1 MIQKMQSSR
10 FLLKLTIMMIGGFA
24 FLQVYSIQAILPV
37 LMEHFSA
44 SKVQAGLTVGVTV
57 MAVAIMSPVMGMF
70 SDAVGRKSLIVICML
85 LIVFPTALLSISENI
100 TQIKLWRFLQG
111 LFVPGVTVVTIAY
124 ISEEFP
130 DRLASMLSLY
140 VSGTVLGGF
149 SGRFLIGYLHSIVGW
164 QTGYLI
170 FAGLML
176 IGVIWAALVLPA
188 SKNFVVSGN
197 FRSSLHILRQHIQNP
212 HVLTACALGACVLF
226 SLVSIFTFIN
236 LHLADDPYYLSSAN
250 LANIFTVYLIGMLIT
265 PLTAKLI
272 HNVGIANS
280 LLLAIMSS
288 IIGALIT
295 LCSPL
300 WLIIVGLII
309 MSSGVFISQATTISH
324 ISQHVN
330 QGRSLASGLYYMCYY
345 TGGSIGAWVCGIS
358 YTYFGWSGVVFTVVL
373 LQIVA
378 LNIVFFGIKLAKRTT
393 P

>member
-57 MAVAIMSPVMGMF
+57 MAVAIISPVMGMF

-149 SGRFLIGYLHSIVGW
+149 SGRFLIGYLHSLVGW

>member
-1 MIQKMQSSR
+1 MIKKTQSPC

-44 SKVQAGLTVGVTV
+44 TKVQAGLTVGMTV
-57 MAVAIMSPVMGMF
+57 MAVAIMSPFMGMF

-85 LIVFPTALLSISENI
+85 FIVLPTALLSMSETI
-100 TQIKLWRFLQG
+100 QQIKLWRFLQG
-111 LFVPGVTVVTIAY
+111 LFVPGITVVTIAY

-149 SGRFLIGYLHSIVGW
+149 SGRFLIGYLHSLVGW
-164 QTGYLI
+164 QEGYLI

-188 SKNFVVSGN
+188 SKNFVMSGN
-197 FRSSLHILRQHIQNP
+197 FRSSLYILQQHIQNP
-212 HVLTACALGACVLF
+212 HVLTSCALGACVLF

-236 LHLADDPYYLSSAN
+236 LHLANDPYYLSSAN

-272 HNVGIANS
+272 HKIGIANS

-324 ISQHVN
+324 ISQHVS
-330 QGRSLASGLYYMCYY
+330 QGRSLASGLYYMSYY
-345 TGGSIGAWVCGIS
+345 AGGSLGAWVCGIS

-378 LNIVFFGIKLAKRTT
+378 LNIVFLGIKVAK
-393 P
+393 PVAE

>member
-295 LCSPL
+295 RCSPL

>member
-1 MIQKMQSSR
+1 MQSSR

>member
-57 MAVAIMSPVMGMF
+57 MAVAIISPVMGMF

>member
-149 SGRFLIGYLHSIVGW
+149 SGRFLIGYLHSLVGW